1 MMIRRIVRLLIVLA
15 IVAGAGYVIYT
26 DNVALGRSN
35 GGAPAG
41 IVQSSGTLESRPVAV
56 VAEIGGQIRDINV
69 REGDLVSAG
78 AVVAQLDTATIDA
91 QLERAQV
98 ALASAQAQ
106 VALVKA
112 GARPEQIAQAQASL
126 AKAVAARDGATL
138 ALTGTLA
145 MRATPQE
152 IDVQIAQAR
161 GQLQAAEA
169 AIPLAETQMRTAGV
183 LRDQYQ
189 NAGDDQGRMQY
200 QSANAQVA
208 AAEAGLKAAQL
219 QRDGAQ
225 ATLDKLQQM
234 RDNPLA
240 LIAQVHAAQARV
252 DQAEGAVAIAQAGV
266 DAVSAGPTAEQIA
279 VAEAQVQQAQAALD
293 QLKVQREKMTLRA
306 PSAGIVT
313 TLPVRRGENAQ
324 PGAKL
329 MTIANIEAM
338 QFTLYVPETQIGKVK
353 VGQTLVMKVDG
364 LPERTFEGK
373 VYFIAQSAEF
383 TPTTVQTKEERAQ
396 TVFMVKARIPNAD
409 HALKPGMQADAA
421 LRAE

>member
-1 MMIRRIVRLLIVLA
+1 MIRRIVRLLIVLA
-15 IVAGAGYVIYT
+15 VVAGAGYLIYT
-26 DNVALGRSN
+26 DNVALGRSS

-56 VAEIGGQIRDINV
+56 VAEIGGLIRDITV
-69 REGDLVSAG
+69 REGDVITAG
-78 AVVAQLDTATIDA
+78 AVLVQLDTSTIDA
-91 QLERAQV
+91 QLDRAQV
-98 ALASAQAQ
+98 ALAAAQAQ

-112 GARPEQIAQAQASL
+112 GTRAEQIALAQASL

-169 AIPLAETQMRTAGV
+169 AIPLAETQIRTAGV

-189 NAGDDQGRMQY
+189 NVGDDQGRMQY
-200 QSANAQVA
+200 QSAKAQVA

-252 DQAEGAVAIAQAGV
+252 DQAQGAVAIAQAAV
-266 DAVSAGPTAEQIA
+266 DAVAAGATAEQIA
-279 VAEAQVQQAQAALD
+279 VVEAQAQQAQAALD

-313 TLPVRRGENAQ
+313 TLPVRRGENVQ

-383 TPTTVQTKEERAQ
+383 TPTTVQTKEERAK